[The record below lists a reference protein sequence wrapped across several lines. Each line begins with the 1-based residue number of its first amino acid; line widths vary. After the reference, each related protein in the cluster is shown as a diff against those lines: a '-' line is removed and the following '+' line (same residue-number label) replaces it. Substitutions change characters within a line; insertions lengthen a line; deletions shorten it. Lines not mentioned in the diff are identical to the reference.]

1 MPTYEVRRRTV
12 LTFSVVTAANETEA
26 RCLARDAW
34 QQDAA
39 IAALAADVTRRPNH
53 DPADAA
59 LDSRSDSRY
68 ELSEADAAD
77 EAAHDRRFAGRLLDW
92 GGEPFEP
99 GI

>member
-53 DPADAA
+53 DSVDAA

-77 EAAHDRRFAGRLLDW
+77 EAAHDRRFAGRLLY
-92 GGEPFEP
+92 
-99 GI
+99 